1 MQEDGETRFKL
12 EDIVGEQDGIG
23 VENLR
28 GSGLIAGE
36 TSAAYEDTF
45 TLSYVTGRSVG
56 IGAYLNRLAQ
66 RVTPNHATHAMSTV
80 RMESGSNSTSDQCQ
94 RGSVPKRVIYTP

>member
-12 EDIVGEQDGIG
+12 EDIVGEQDGLG

-45 TLSYVTGRSVG
+45 TLSSALDRNRSRAHVLV
-56 IGAYLNRLAQ
+56 ALLRFCEC
-66 RVTPNHATHAMSTV
+66 TF
-80 RMESGSNSTSDQCQ
+80 CWFW
-94 RGSVPKRVIYTP
+94 

>member
-1 MQEDGETRFKL
+1 MDHPSCCGRRWVEELGEKRFKL
-12 EDIVGEQDGIG
+12 DDIVGQQDGIG

-45 TLSYVTGRSVG
+45 TLSSAN
-56 IGAYLNRLAQ
+56 GALGQLR
-66 RVTPNHATHAMSTV
+66 
-80 RMESGSNSTSDQCQ
+80 EC
-94 RGSVPKRVIYTP
+94 